1 MVKRPNMVLK
11 VTVVLVLS
19 LMCMPSMEAR
29 TIPHGQDKLLEAVK
43 QGEAPPH
50 LPNIPAVTGDIP
62 SPKITQKAL
71 FVTIDDHI
79 DASPLLRRL
88 LKAPPVS
95 SSANPPTYI
104 PPPKNQ
110 HASPSL
116 GSKQKSTQSSSM
128 TMPKGSTS
136 IP

>member
-1 MVKRPNMVLK
+1 MVKRLNMVFK

-19 LMCMPSMEAR
+19 LMCMPSIWAR
-29 TIPHGQDKLLEAVK
+29 TIPHGQDKLFGAVK

-50 LPNIPAVTGDIP
+50 LPNIAAATGDIP
-62 SPKITQKAL
+62 SPMITQKTL

-88 LKAPPVS
+88 LRAPPIS
-95 SSANPPTYI
+95 SSANPPTYV

-116 GSKQKSTQSSSM
+116 GSSH
-128 TMPKGSTS
+128 S